1 MGARFTE
8 RAARAAHLAR
18 GAHAI
23 VLMAGPAALLTI
35 WLLSALP
42 SALAG
47 TLEVVQERG
56 TLTCGVRDLGPALS
70 ALDEQGRWTG
80 FYPEFCHA
88 VAAAAIGDKDA
99 VEFTVVSTA
108 DRFDAVRE
116 DAVDVLFDSSTW
128 TFARDMR
135 GLAFPTIFLFDGQ
148 SFMVRKSLNIDS
160 LAALKGKTVCVTGKG
175 GTTTNVGNLEDVNAS
190 QHLGIEI
197 FALVTT
203 RGSMTAFFDRQC
215 DAVTADSLILASLRK
230 SLAPDPEDY
239 AILAELIS
247 KEPLGPVVRD
257 DDPAWAD
264 VIRWIVFA
272 MVSAEELGVTSVT
285 VDRAREDGSAEA
297 KRLLGAGQDFNVLA
311 GLDRD
316 WAYRV
321 VKQVGNYGEVFD
333 RTLGT
338 TLGLERGLNA
348 LWRDGGLLWAPP
360 VR

>member
-23 VLMAGPAALLTI
+23 ALMAGPAALLTI

-56 TLTCGVRDLGPALS
+56 ILICGVRDLGPALS
-70 ALDEQGRWTG
+70 TLDEQGRWTG

-88 VAAAAIGDKDA
+88 GAAAAIGDKDA
-99 VEFTVVSTA
+99 VECTVVS
-108 DRFDAVRE
+108 
-116 DAVDVLFDSSTW
+116 
-128 TFARDMR
+128 
-135 GLAFPTIFLFDGQ
+135 
-148 SFMVRKSLNIDS
+148 
-160 LAALKGKTVCVTGKG
+160 
-175 GTTTNVGNLEDVNAS
+175 
-190 QHLGIEI
+190 
-197 FALVTT
+197 
-203 RGSMTAFFDRQC
+203 
-215 DAVTADSLILASLRK
+215 
-230 SLAPDPEDY
+230 
-239 AILAELIS
+239 
-247 KEPLGPVVRD
+247 
-257 DDPAWAD
+257 
-264 VIRWIVFA
+264 
-272 MVSAEELGVTSVT
+272 T
-285 VDRAREDGSAEA
+285 VDRAREDGPAEA

-321 VKQVGNYGEVFD
+321 VRQVGNYGEVFD

-348 LWRDGGLLWAPP
+348 LWQDGGLLWAPP